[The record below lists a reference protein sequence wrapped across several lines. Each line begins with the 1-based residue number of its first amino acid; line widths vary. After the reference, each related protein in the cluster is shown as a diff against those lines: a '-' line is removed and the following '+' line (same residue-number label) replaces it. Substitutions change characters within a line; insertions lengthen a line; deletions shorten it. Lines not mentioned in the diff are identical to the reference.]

1 MGTRKESALSNSFWS
16 LSVSANSGGIIVTFR
31 RQMKIIYLCQ
41 MVLAG
46 IKQKMRQACGRCI
59 HVLHDQ
65 DQQRI
70 FHLWPFIACSLIDI
84 FNLSTPT
91 IVSFLQWG
99 QNRGK
104 FKRTVSSKIFTRVFP
119 PQSGQTSQWLSL
131 AFIWLIIWYL
141 FSYWGFSYYRL
152 AVFRVK
158 EWLGSCYKAW

>member
-1 MGTRKESALSNSFWS
+1 MGTRKERASSNSFCS
-16 LSVSANSGGIIVTFR
+16 LSLTANSGGIIVTFR
-31 RQMKIIYLCQ
+31 RQMKILYLCQ

-46 IKQKMRQACGRCI
+46 IKQKMWQAWGRST
-59 HVLHDQ
+59 HALHGL
-65 DQQRI
+65 DQQKI
-70 FHLWPFIACSLIDI
+70 FHLWLFIAYSLIDI

-91 IVSFLQWG
+91 IVSFLQRG

-104 FKRTVSSKIFTRVFP
+104 FKSTVSSKTFIRVFP

-131 AFIWLIIWYL
+131 AFIWLFIWFL

-158 EWLGSCYKAW
+158 EWLGSCHK